1 MSDSTTDPEEEFEE
15 PDAGQPVVDEQEAH
29 EGDPPEEEAPDE
41 QGYEEE
47 IPATAE
53 APLADEDVEAV
64 RFLGQ
69 CHEAIR
75 EELGKVIVGQ
85 AEVVDQL
92 LIAILTR
99 SHALLV
105 GVPGLAKTLLVQT
118 LSRTLD
124 LGFKRIQFTPDLM
137 PSDITGTEVMFQD
150 PETGER
156 DFRFRPGPVFSN
168 IVLAD
173 EINRTPPK
181 TQAALLEAMQE
192 RRVTIGGVDHELP
205 SPFFVLATQN
215 PIEQEGTYTLPEAQ
229 LDRFLFLI
237 QVGYPSTE
245 EEIEIMRRAS
255 TPSRF
260 ELESILDRET
270 ILRLQETVRRIPVAD
285 HVFAYA
291 EKIVRMTRGS
301 GHGSED
307 NDWAREYLRWGA
319 GPRASINL
327 ITAAKA
333 RAALNGQ
340 FHVGCEDV
348 AAIAHPVMR
357 HRIMPTFQAQSEG
370 ITSEHLV
377 DNILETIPKT

>member
-1 MSDSTTDPEEEFEE
+1 MAKSKEERSEENEE
-15 PDAGQPVVDEQEAH
+15 PIAATDTETPPAAPAIAEDDA
-29 EGDPPEEEAPDE
+29 
-41 QGYEEE
+41 
-47 IPATAE
+47 
-53 APLADEDVEAV
+53 EAV
-64 RFLGQ
+64 RYLGQ

-75 EELGKVIVGQ
+75 EELAKVIVGQ

-118 LSRTLD
+118 LSHTLD

-168 IVLAD
+168 IILAD

-192 RRVTIGGVDHELP
+192 RRVTIGGIDHELP

-237 QVGYPSTE
+237 KVDYPSTE

-255 TPSRF
+255 NPAKF
-260 ELESILDRET
+260 ELQSILDRDT
-270 ILRLQETVRRIPVAD
+270 ILQLQSTVGRIPVAD

-291 EKIVRMTRGS
+291 EQIVRMTRGS
-301 GHGSED
+301 GAGSED
-307 NDWAREYLRWGA
+307 NDWARQYLRWGA
-319 GPRASINL
+319 GPRGSINL
-327 ITAAKA
+327 IMAAKA
-333 RAALNGQ
+333 KAALNGQ

-370 ITSEHLV
+370 ITSEELV
-377 DNILETIPKT
+377 DSILEAIPKT